1 MTGGARR
8 LWPCLLLCLAPA
20 LCVQAAATA
29 RLDWL
34 TLRDQAVERQ
44 QLDYSCGA
52 AALATLLQVLL
63 AVPVSEASLLA
74 VHYERVGHPLD
85 ATTAGS
91 SGRGR
96 DSASWYLSLA
106 DLSALAQGF
115 GIDALALAV
124 TPQRLADLRVPA
136 IAYLVDGGQP
146 HFVVLRGA
154 SLNGDRFALADPAW
168 GNRSVRHA
176 DFLRQWLQGSEGE
189 GPPTRGI
196 LLLLRPRSATE
207 MARLTAYVQPPL
219 VNSGQYLAVGQ
230 ALR

>member
-1 MTGGARR
+1 MNLPWRR
-8 LWPCLLLCLAPA
+8 LVPYLLLFSLPA
-20 LCVQAAATA
+20 LAVQAAPAA

-34 TLRDQAVERQ
+34 ALRDHALERQ

-63 AVPVSEASLLA
+63 AEPVSEASLLA
-74 VHYERVGHPLD
+74 LHYQRVGHPLD
-85 ATTAGS
+85 ATAGT
-91 SGRGR
+91 GVRGR

-115 GIDALALAV
+115 GIDALALTL
-124 TPQRLADLRVPA
+124 TPQRLAELRVPA
-136 IAYLVDGGQP
+136 IAYLIDGDQP
-146 HFVVLRGA
+146 HFVVLRGT
-154 SLNGDRFALADPAW
+154 SPDGDRFALADPAW
-168 GNRSVRHA
+168 GNRSVRRA
-176 DFLRQWLQGSEGE
+176 DFLRQWLQGSAGE
-189 GPPTRGI
+189 GPTARGV

-207 MARLTAYVQPPL
+207 TARFAAYRQAPP